1 MQGKRTKKRIW
12 TPGRLLGL
20 ALLLAVVLLLPT
32 LSAFLEKS
40 PAEPPV
46 EELPVEQP
54 PAEEQTPLAPEPA
67 PEPEPEPEPYPNPEK
82 PMLALTFDDGPGS
95 YTDRL
100 LDAFAQH
107 GGKGTFF
114 MVGRYI
120 SSFPDT
126 VCRMAEEGHQLAN
139 HSWSHAELT
148 KLKPAAI
155 TAEIMDTRNKIFEV
169 AGVETKLVRLPYGS
183 TNKTVRAVA
192 EETESTLVRWTVDP
206 QDWRYRDADTVY
218 NAVME
223 RVKDGSIVLVHDIH
237 PTTVDA
243 MERLIPD
250 LQAAGYQLVTVSELI
265 EYRPEEVAS
274 VVVLP
279 PEKVEEPEPAPAPEV
294 PEAAPQT
301 PAPAPQA
308 PAAPAPA
315 NPTPAPQVPQTPANP
330 VPETQAPAQPEPLP
344 LAPPD
349 TATAPQLPADPTPTP
364 ETADPAAVP
373 QATP

>member
-1 MQGKRTKKRIW
+1 
-12 TPGRLLGL
+12 
-20 ALLLAVVLLLPT
+20 
-32 LSAFLEKS
+32 
-40 PAEPPV
+40 
-46 EELPVEQP
+46 
-54 PAEEQTPLAPEPA
+54 
-67 PEPEPEPEPYPNPEK
+67 
-82 PMLALTFDDGPGS
+82 
-95 YTDRL
+95 
-100 LDAFAQH
+100 
-107 GGKGTFF
+107 
-114 MVGRYI
+114 
-120 SSFPDT
+120 
-126 VCRMAEEGHQLAN
+126 
-139 HSWSHAELT
+139 
-148 KLKPAAI
+148 
-155 TAEIMDTRNKIFEV
+155 
-169 AGVETKLVRLPYGS
+169 
-183 TNKTVRAVA
+183 
-192 EETESTLVRWTVDP
+192 VRWTVDP